1 MSNLDNSFE
10 QLLGRQ
16 PTDAERQHL
25 YRVRDALGIK
35 NNDALWLLLIALQYH
50 QSQYEK
56 FPKAI
61 AQAAQAILVDFR
73 ATADATA
80 QASTQAAKADMA
92 SAVAEISQKVANGAA
107 HTEKL
112 KWVAGCA
119 VVITLTFSGGFWFAF
134 DRGEVS
140 GYAAGYKKAED
151 EKAAAA
157 WANTPIVRA
166 ITLERLAL
174 GASSMM
180 VFCVTICAAPVR
192 VTRTTRPPSPGRI
205 SSPTSSLWPTAAG
218 SGSPPDT
225 RI

>member
-61 AQAAQAILVDFR
+61 AQAAQAILADFR

-92 SAVAEISQKVANGAA
+92 NAVAEIAQKVAKSAA

-112 KWVAGCA
+112 KWLTGC
-119 VVITLTFSGGFWFAF
+119 VLVITLTFSGGFWFAF

-140 GYAAGYKKAED
+140 GYGAGYKKAED
-151 EKAAAA
+151 EKAAMA
-157 WANTPIVRA
+157 WANTPAGQMAYRF
-166 ITLERLAL
+166 TQSGELQKLATCS
-174 GASSMM
+174 GKGWKVEKRKQGDVCFPYA
-180 VFCVTICAAPVR
+180 VPK
-192 VTRTTRPPSPGRI
+192 
-205 SSPTSSLWPTAAG
+205 G
-218 SGSPPDT
+218 SVYGWWMP
-225 RI
+225 